1 MHAELGLDWLDVL
14 YSLVTLFRATC
25 LITDAD
31 GDGLGRD
38 SPHSPTGPNGPIAT
52 GLGRR
57 GRRQDYSNF
66 IKATAAEE
74 TGLAKASAEFDNFCA
89 AGSLSCGG
97 LNSLKYGPK
106 GDLGSDAA

>member
-1 MHAELGLDWLDVL
+1 MAGGLKAAAASADENNFINITFNNLD
-14 YSLVTLFRATC
+14 
-25 LITDAD
+25 D

-38 SPHSPTGPNGPIAT
+38 SPHSPTGPNCPIAT